1 MSSRTA
7 AYVSRLS
14 RAASDHPEA
23 SDGELLRRFAADGDQ
38 AAFTALVRRHGP
50 MVLGVCR
57 RALHN
62 DQDAEDACQATFV
75 VLAKKAASGSWQVSV
90 ANWLYATA
98 RKVARNTRIAAAR
111 RAKREVKAAISEAVP
126 PLDQMTGRELLAVLD
141 EELDQLPSRYR
152 EPLVLCYLQGL
163 TRDEAATRLGVR
175 PATLKSQLDRG
186 RKRLGQALTRRGIAL
201 GAGLL
206 ACAATSR
213 VGAVPARVLNAVLAT
228 VRGASP
234 SAAAELTRGVVV
246 NGLVKKSALVILAA
260 LGVVGLGVGLGS
272 VTPTAAGPPPD
283 KPPPT
288 AKPPADEKADTVEVT
303 GRVVDPDG
311 KPFAGATLYVWTR
324 SAKKEGPRETTGKDG
339 RFRVPVRRAD
349 LQDQAI
355 LVATADG
362 HGPDWADL
370 HKAIPADRE
379 ITLRLAKDDV
389 PIRGRLINLEG
400 KGIAGA
406 TIRVRRVE
414 KRVDDGD
421 LAAFIAT
428 KQKWARGDYV
438 SGPDLKDLRAAAFP
452 TATSVITDANGKFRL
467 TGFGRERVVS
477 LTIEGK
483 AIEPIWVEV
492 LTRTGPVE
500 GLYSGNENDT
510 VYGATFE
517 RIIPPGKSIVGT
529 VREKRTGKPLTGIAV
544 SCGRCAATT
553 DAEGRYRIE
562 GPRKKD
568 AYTVTAYAV
577 PYFDVTKS
585 NVADTPGFEPVTVDF
600 ELERGL
606 AIRGRVLDKVTGK
619 PVKGTITYL
628 SFADNP
634 HLKTV
639 SGLGPGGSAGDD
651 GSFAFTGL
659 PGPGILAVIADEDNY
674 VKVAPDAD
682 WKLVPSIQW
691 IPGVAH
697 AFVRIDPSEKDAK
710 SATFEIRLEPAA
722 SVQAE
727 VVGPEGKPFSGS
739 YYVAGLTASPRQSV
753 SWMFPKSSSKF
764 TVRGLQ
770 KSQPR
775 SVVLLSKDLKLGKV
789 QDVRADEA
797 GPIQVRLEPLSSVTG
812 RVVDAGG
819 RPLAGLHVTAVLMRK
834 PEDIARLPI
843 QLQFDSGSWVSNLQR
858 TTKTDSEGK
867 FRLDGL
873 MPGLRYTLAA
883 SDGERE
889 IIRRES
895 ILPPGA
901 GKNEDLGELGGKRP

>member
-7 AYVSRLS
+7 AVLRHLT
-14 RAASDHPEA
+14 RAASDDFGA
-23 SDGELLRRFAADGDQ
+23 SDRELLRRFAADADQ
-38 AAFTALVRRHGP
+38 TAFTALVRRHGP

-62 DQDAEDACQATFV
+62 DEDAEDACQATFV
-75 VLAKKAASGSWQVSV
+75 VLANKAGAGSWQASV

-98 RKVARNTRIAAAR
+98 RKVAGNARVAAAR
-111 RAKREVKAAISEAVP
+111 RAKRDGKAAVPEAVP

-141 EELDQLPSRYR
+141 EELDRLPPRYR

-163 TRDEAATRLGVR
+163 TRDEAAARLGVR
-175 PATLKSQLDRG
+175 SATLKSQLDRG
-186 RKRLGQALTRRGIAL
+186 RKRLGQALTRRGVAL

-228 VRGASP
+228 VRDTTR
-234 SAAAELTRGVVV
+234 SAVAELTRGVVV
-246 NGLVKKSALVILAA
+246 NGLVKKSALAVLA
-260 LGVVGLGVGLGS
+260 VVGLIGLGVGLGA

-283 KPPPT
+283 KTPPA
-288 AKPPADEKADTVEVT
+288 AKTPADEKADTVEVT
-303 GRVVDPDG
+303 GRVIDPEG
-311 KPFAGATLYVWTR
+311 KPFAGATLYVWSR
-324 SAKKEGPRETTGKDG
+324 AAKKEGPRETSGKDG
-339 RFRVPVRRAD
+339 RFRVTVRRAD
-349 LQDQAI
+349 VQDQAI
-355 LVATADG
+355 LVATAEG
-362 HGPDWADL
+362 CGPDWL
-370 HKAIPADRE
+370 ELNKSIPADRE
-379 ITLRLAKDDV
+379 VTLRLASDDV
-389 PIRGRLINLEG
+389 PITGRLLNLEG

-406 TIRVRRVE
+406 TVRVRRVE
-414 KRVDDGD
+414 KRVNDGD
-421 LAAFIAT
+421 LAEFIAT

-438 SGPDLKDLRAAAFP
+438 SGPEMKELRAAAFP
-452 TATSVITDANGKFRL
+452 TATSVTTDADGKFRL
-467 TGFGRERVVS
+467 SGFGRERVVS

-492 LTRTGPVE
+492 LTRTGPVK

-510 VYGATFE
+510 VYGSSFE
-517 RIIPPGKSIVGT
+517 RIISPGKAIIGT
-529 VREKRTGKPLTGIAV
+529 VREKGTGKPLAGIKV

-585 NVADTPGFEPVTVDF
+585 DAADTPGFEPVRVDF

-619 PVKGTITYL
+619 SVQATITYL
-628 SFADNP
+628 SFGDNP

-639 SGLGPGGSAGDD
+639 SGLGPGGATGDD
-651 GSFAFTGL
+651 GSFAFTAL
-659 PGPGILAVIADEDNY
+659 PGPGILAVIADEDDY
-674 VKVAPDAD
+674 VKVAPDAG
-682 WKLVPSIQW
+682 WKLVPGIRW

-697 AFVRIDPSEKDAK
+697 AFARIDPSEKDPR
-710 SATFEIRLEPAA
+710 SATFDIRLEPAA
-722 SVQAE
+722 SVLAE
-727 VVGPEGKPFSGS
+727 VVGPDDKPFSGS
-739 YYVAGLTASPRQSV
+739 YYVAGQTASARHTA
-753 SWMFPKSSSKF
+753 SWMIPKSSPKF
-764 TVRGLQ
+764 PVRGLQ
-770 KSQPR
+770 KSQSR
-775 SVVLLSKDLKLGKV
+775 FVVLLSKDLKLGKF
-789 QDVRADEA
+789 QEVRADEA
-797 GPIQVRLEPLSSVTG
+797 APIQVRLESLSGVTG
-812 RVVDAGG
+812 RVVDSDG
-819 RPLAGLHVTAVLMRK
+819 RPLATLDVSAVLRRK

-843 QLQFDSGSWVSNLQR
+843 QLQFDFGSWTKNLRR

-873 MPGLRYTLAA
+873 MPGLRYTLAV

-889 IIRRES
+889 LIRQES
-895 ILPPGA
+895 LSPPGA
-901 GKNEDLGELGGKRP
+901 EKTDDLGELRVKRP